1 MTTPST
7 SGWVAIAR
15 LLRPQGRKGEL
26 LSEPLSDL
34 PEIFAAGTAVAVAK
48 SGLSTPPSGS
58 PSLHIEGH
66 WFPTGKNAGRVVLKL
81 QGCDSIN
88 DAERLAGN
96 DLFLSSES
104 LPTLEEG
111 TFFVGD
117 LLGCDF
123 FDGDIRLGTIIDVQ
137 FATAPDGRT
146 RLEDAAPLLGIELSA
161 SHNREHETPNNPTLP
176 SGVEGA
182 EEVEPTLIPFVQAWL
197 DSVDIAARRVV
208 MHLPPGL
215 IDNPNDPDAPSTLE

>member
-1 MTTPST
+1 MRDMTTPST

-34 PEIFAAGTAVAVAK
+34 ADIFAAGTAVVLAK
-48 SGLSTPPSGS
+48 AGLAAPPVGA
-58 PSLHIEGH
+58 PALHIEDH

-96 DLFLSSES
+96 ELYLSAEA

-123 FDGDIRLGTIIDVQ
+123 FDGAIRVGTIVDVH
-137 FATAPDGRT
+137 FATGPDGRT
-146 RLEDAAPLLGIELSA
+146 RLEDAAPLLGIQLSP
-161 SHNREHETPNNPTLP
+161 SPTKPLP
-176 SGVEGA
+176 TA
-182 EEVEPTLIPFVQAWL
+182 TEEIGDEDEPILVPFVQAWL
-197 DSVDIAARRVV
+197 DSVDIPARRVV

-215 IDNPNDPDAPSTLE
+215 IHSTDDAGDPDDTDIPE